1 MGNPMSYVAK
11 HKLDSVPVGIAVGVL
26 GAALGFIL
34 FGLVFTFGTSTN
46 LTTFFHDLVYGITAM
61 YQDKIVTI
69 SILGDVALFY
79 WFIKKEWYKMSRGIL
94 YVVICSVPVAVYFY

>member
-1 MGNPMSYVAK
+1 MSRISK
-11 HKLDSVPVGIAVGVL
+11 HKFDTVPYGIAVGIL

-46 LTTFFHDLVYGITAM
+46 LATFFHDLLYGITAM
-61 YQDKIVTI
+61 YQDKVVTI

-79 WFIKKEWYKMSRGIL
+79 WFIKKEWYQMSRGIL
-94 YVVICSVPVAVYFY
+94 YVVICSVPVALYFY